1 MNPES
6 PEVVMSISMTKFI
19 DSSGASF
26 VLATWGANERALL
39 PFGGE
44 DSFATAARVVAAHLG
59 RPAPAVIQKFGRE
72 RLAKL

>member
-6 PEVVMSISMTKFI
+6 PEVVMSISMTKFV

-26 VLATWGANERALL
+26 VLAKWGANERALF

-44 DSFATAARVVAAHLG
+44 DSFATAARTVAAHIG

>member
-6 PEVVMSISMTKFI
+6 PEVVMSISMTKFF

-26 VLATWGANERALL
+26 VLAKWGANERALF

-44 DSFATAARVVAAHLG
+44 DSFATAARTVAAHLG
-59 RPAPAVIQKFGRE
+59 RPAPGGVQRWGAE
-72 RLAKL
+72 RIAKL

>member
-26 VLATWGANERALL
+26 VLAKWGANERALL

-44 DSFATAARVVAAHLG
+44 DSFTTAARTVAAHLG
-59 RPAPAVIQKFGRE
+59 RPAPAVIQKFGAE
-72 RLAKL
+72 RIAKL